1 MREVAE
7 REMIQNF
14 VTLTPTVSM
23 GDMTVNENADADKL
37 LGKIT
42 EALVTEVANSAQG
55 VYA

>member
-1 MREVAE
+1 
-7 REMIQNF
+7 MIQNF